1 MMEQH
6 NILKAISLLKMAIR
20 VPGMPKSWIAANS
33 VYWSLLKDYNEKFLI
48 DSNGNNLTVRI

>member
-20 VPGMPKSWIAANS
+20 VPGIPKCWIPKNS
-33 VYWSLLKDYNEKFLI
+33 AYWALLKDYDEKFLI
-48 DSNGNNLTVRI
+48 DSNGTNLTVRI